1 VSLVVMTDGMDAE
14 QRVEFDRL
22 LREATGPGGHDAGSA
37 DRRAYALAFGEMQ

>member
-1 VSLVVMTDGMDAE
+1 MTDGMNAE

-22 LREATGPGGHDAGSA
+22 LREATSGPGGQDAGSA